1 MTHFHLQSQITNI
14 PNLSN
19 LISYNLTIL
28 SIGDLD
34 YISFKSLVTFLHSKE
49 FIENSKLKKLSI
61 NLSKSIAV
69 FRECKEEINN
79 LIIGQNPES
88 LNTLN
93 FSCYFNIVY
102 DDLIKIMTKTNGN
115 TVEYYTFIME
125 MASESDYMNVFKGAN
140 FYYLNNE
147 YKSSVCKYLPLL
159 MKYKF
164 LETQSKIIKAQSQMI

>member
-1 MTHFHLQSQITNI
+1 
-14 PNLSN
+14 
-19 LISYNLTIL
+19 
-28 SIGDLD
+28 
-34 YISFKSLVTFLHSKE
+34 
-49 FIENSKLKKLSI
+49 
-61 NLSKSIAV
+61 
-69 FRECKEEINN
+69 
-79 LIIGQNPES
+79 
-88 LNTLN
+88 
-93 FSCYFNIVY
+93 
-102 DDLIKIMTKTNGN
+102 MTKANGN